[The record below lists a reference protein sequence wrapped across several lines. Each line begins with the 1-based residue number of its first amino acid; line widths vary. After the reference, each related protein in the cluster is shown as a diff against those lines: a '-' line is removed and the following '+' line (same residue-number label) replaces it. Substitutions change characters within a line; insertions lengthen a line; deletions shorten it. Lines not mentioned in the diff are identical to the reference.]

1 MKKTNNM
8 TDRKRG
14 LGRGLEVLLADTQPL
29 DATQS
34 SSAKPAAAASTQ
46 EVAQTA
52 SGTLHDERLQLLKEA
67 EALRILMLEFELIMR
82 ADLH

>member
-1 MKKTNNM
+1 M

-34 SSAKPAAAASTQ
+34 TSAKPAAAASTP

-52 SGTLHDERLQLLKEA
+52 GVMLHDERLQLLREA